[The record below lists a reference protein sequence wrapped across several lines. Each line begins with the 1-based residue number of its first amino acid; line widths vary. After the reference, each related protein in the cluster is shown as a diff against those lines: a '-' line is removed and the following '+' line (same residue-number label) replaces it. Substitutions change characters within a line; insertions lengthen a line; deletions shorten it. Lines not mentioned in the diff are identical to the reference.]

1 MHKMI
6 LALVGSLTLLSGAA
20 LADGSKGKAAC
31 CDAARPWTGFYIG
44 VGVGAASTVTEL
56 SEAYNGF
63 TYQSFDGIGSQGVF
77 GTVVVGYDRQLTSRI
92 VGGIFADYD
101 FASNVSTDFSTY
113 YAGASAE
120 QKNTLSV
127 GARLGVLSSPTTL
140 WYGTAGYTQTE
151 FDAKNFGLGKPDFK
165 GYFVGA
171 GVESQLH
178 GGWNLRAE
186 YRFSQFEDKEIAGG
200 YEGESSYYSLNAE
213 PSMHSAR
220 VTLTYKWGREEPAAH
235 APMK

>member
-1 MHKMI
+1 MKKMI
-6 LALVGSLTLLSGAA
+6 LALAGAMSLLSSAA
-20 LADGSKGKAAC
+20 LADGMASKSASC
-31 CDAARPWTGFYIG
+31 CDAARPWTGFYVGIG
-44 VGVGAASTVTEL
+44 GGGAAVVTEL
-56 SEAYNGF
+56 SGGG
-63 TYQSFDGIGSQGVF
+63 TSFDGIGSEGVF
-77 GTVVVGYDRQLTSRI
+77 GTVVVGYDRMLTSRI

-101 FASNVSTDFSTY
+101 FASNVSTELSTPF
-113 YAGASAE
+113 GGVSAD
-120 QKNTLSV
+120 QKNTFAI
-127 GARLGVLSSPTTL
+127 GARLGFLSSPTTL

-151 FDAKNFGLGKPDFK
+151 FDLKSIGLGQPDFQ

-186 YRFSQFEDKEIAGG
+186 YRFSQFNSEEILRFGG
-200 YEGESSYYSLNAE
+200 GEESRSFGLNAE

-220 VTLTYKWGREEPAAH
+220 LTLNYKWGREEPSYA

>member
-1 MHKMI
+1 MYKMMLG
-6 LALVGSLTLLSGAA
+6 LAAGLTLLSGAA
-20 LADGSKGKAAC
+20 MADGSRGKAASC
-31 CDAARPWTGFYIG
+31 CDAARPWTGFYLGIG
-44 VGVGAASTVTEL
+44 AGAASLVTEV
-56 SEAYNGF
+56 SGGF
-63 TYQSFDGIGSQGVF
+63 ASFDGIGSEGVF

-101 FASNVSTDFSTY
+101 FASNVSTDVTFGPFS
-113 YAGASAE
+113 GSIE
-120 QKNTLSV
+120 QENTLSI

-151 FDAKNFGLGKPDFK
+151 FGKIDFQ
-165 GYFVGA
+165 GYFLGG

-186 YRFSQFEDKEIAGG
+186 YRFSQFD
-200 YEGESSYYSLNAE
+200 GEQLGSFGPSVE
-213 PSMHSAR
+213 PSAHSAR
-220 VTLTYKWGREEPAAH
+220 FALTYKLGREEPAAH

>member
-1 MHKMI
+1 MYKMM
-6 LALVGSLTLLSGAA
+6 LALVGGVTLLSGAA
-20 LADGSKGKAAC
+20 MADGSRGKAASC

-44 VGVGAASTVTEL
+44 AGAGAASVVHDVSIDGFASFDGVGAE
-56 SEAYNGF
+56 
-63 TYQSFDGIGSQGVF
+63 GVF

-92 VGGIFADYD
+92 VAGIFADYD
-101 FASNVSTDFSTY
+101 FVSNVSTDATFGPFS
-113 YAGASAE
+113 ASIE

-151 FDAKNFGLGKPDFK
+151 FDLKGINFNLPDFK
-165 GYFVGA
+165 GYFVGV
-171 GVESQLH
+171 GVESQLV

-186 YRFSQFEDKEIAGG
+186 YRFSQFDS
-200 YEGESSYYSLNAE
+200 ESIFFEELTAE
-213 PSMHSAR
+213 PSTHSAR
-220 VTLTYKWGREEPAAH
+220 LALTYKWGREEPAHAH